1 MAVSLWCNLGMWHD
15 MPWNGYFTIF
25 KSYAPAKFIS
35 LAPPHALCVWNLFS
49 FIHFRVRRY
58 YVHHAQWCFELRLK
72 ICTYTFVM
80 CSVTTC
86 LTIQSGFSS
95 LLFFFSFPSL
105 FKCHKSPHTFKCHYH
120 FDSISIPFS
129 FIRTKTHKKLE
140 TIFRFKAFVY
150 FSFAYIS
157 FLFQSFVHRILLL
170 EYLCRNFSGMR
181 LLFDWQKMSLRTQT
195 KRLQYIFA

>member
-120 FDSISIPFS
+120 FDRTILIVFPSRSHS
-129 FIRTKTHKKLE
+129 FTPKPIKNLRLSSDS
-140 TIFRFKAFVY
+140 RLL
-150 FSFAYIS
+150 YIS
-157 FLFQSFVHRILLL
+157 VLHIYLFYFNHLFIEYCCL

-181 LLFDWQKMSLRTQT
+181 LLFD
-195 KRLQYIFA
+195 